1 MPQPWE
7 LGLRSQ
13 EKSLEMSCEHRHRP
27 LTPRSVWGWGLGVLG
42 WPTSVLSICALS
54 ISPWFGPQECELLE
68 PQEPEKPQTW
78 GGFKP

>member
-42 WPTSVLSICALS
+42 WPTSALSICALS
-54 ISPWFGPQECELLE
+54 ISPWFGHRSASCWSPRSQKN
-68 PQEPEKPQTW
+68 PKW
-78 GGFKP
+78 GGFKL